1 MFIYG
6 AAAEAGAA
14 DLMSPQEFPGWWYR
28 RGVRLLSY
36 GTTSLGAVQHLNVQI
51 DTVVM
56 FSLDNFSR
64 IVTRPKLS
72 KRAIS
77 CYVLPWVFGQT
88 ERDLRLSGVVLERI
102 CKPHR
107 WQNDNAASGSRD

>member
-72 KRAIS
+72 KEQLAAMS
-77 CYVLPWVFGQT
+77 CHGYL
-88 ERDLRLSGVVLERI
+88 DRLKET
-102 CKPHR
+102 
-107 WQNDNAASGSRD
+107 